1 MINSVIINKAAC
13 VIWLTGMSGS
23 GKTTLANGIKS
34 TLETQGYNL
43 LILDGDKVRGSYKKK
58 LGFTREDIFKNNIR
72 IAQKCLG
79 ARHKHDVIIVPVIS
93 PYEKSRAEVRKLLE
107 PNFHLIYLKTNIE
120 SLKERDPKGLYSA
133 ADSGLIKNLIGYCDS
148 TPYEEP
154 NNCELVIDTSKGNSV
169 KKASDKLYKYINSII
184 IP

>member
-154 NNCELVIDTSKGNSV
+154 NNCELVINTSKGNSL